1 MPVEFQQIG
10 ELDNYPFIDKLYDRK
25 LEYIINT
32 PVVEGRVPL
41 NVNRFI
47 DLVHRIVR
55 DNLKVYIDPDC
66 DPDGLFSGLI
76 IKKMFDRIPY
86 SNYVV
91 GKHLKKRH
99 GLDEPYLVSLIQSGF
114 DVVII
119 LDSSSNELS
128 NIKFLTDN
136 GVEVAI
142 IDHHNTDNI
151 FRDYPENCIIIN
163 PRIDSRFK
171 TAEYCELSAGAICAL
186 VADCTLSAGFDKI
199 YNDDLYLYGYIT
211 LYSDSCDMSNVYN
224 INYIRAYR
232 NYDELPR
239 IISMFMTKY
248 DVFNRNFVSWN
259 MVPKLNA
266 LIRNEHFEF
275 LYKLFYDDEY
285 LLLNS
290 ESAMQYINEIYHN
303 TKSLNHALADK
314 CSIDD
319 RFKNI
324 VVGILPLE
332 GEMIRCN
339 YTGLVASVLAEKYD
353 KAAICL
359 VRVDS
364 NLYKGSCRDKASR
377 DLQST
382 FKKYCYAKGHGPAF
396 GIEIPVYE
404 LESVLQ
410 SIDKHDEIFTESE
423 NRIVVNWDNMNRDSD
438 DVYAE
443 AEQMAEYNEFSGNN
457 IPPAFAITTLTDHY
471 RVGNNGRVS
480 TAQLRDKRFTYYC
493 FKRPLH
499 NGDRVLL
506 KPALDKN
513 GVKFVVEAVF

>member
-1 MPVEFQQIG
+1 MPLTFQQICAT
-10 ELDNYPFIDKLYDRK
+10 DNYPFIDKLHDRQ
-25 LEYIINT
+25 LEYIVNT

-47 DLVHRIVR
+47 DLVHRIVQN
-55 DNLKVYIDPDC
+55 NLKVYIDPDC

-86 SNYVV
+86 DNYVV

-151 FRDYPENCIIIN
+151 FRDYPEDCIIIN
-163 PRIDSRFK
+163 PKIDSRFK
-171 TAEYCELSAGAICAL
+171 TAEYSELSAGAICAL

-211 LYSDSCDMSNVYN
+211 LYSDSCDMSNLYN
-224 INYIRAYR
+224 INYIKAYR
-232 NYDELPR
+232 NSQELPKL
-239 IISMFMTKY
+239 ISMFMTKY
-248 DVFNRNFVSWN
+248 DSFNRNFISWR
-259 MVPKLNA
+259 MVPRINA
-266 LIRNEHFEF
+266 LIRNEHFDF
-275 LYKLFYDDEY
+275 LYKLFYDDSY
-285 LLLNS
+285 LVTNAD
-290 ESAMQYINEIYHN
+290 SAMQYIDSVYNS
-303 TKSLNHALADK
+303 TKDQKRVLADL

-324 VVGILPLE
+324 VVGILPLD
-332 GEMIRCN
+332 GEPIRSN
-339 YTGLVASVLAEKYD
+339 YTGLVASMLAERYD

-359 VRVDS
+359 VRIDS
-364 NLYKGSCRDKASR
+364 NTYRGSCRDRFSR

-382 FKKYCYAKGHGPAF
+382 FKNYCYAKGHGPAF

-410 SIDKHDEIFTESE
+410 NIDKHDEIFTEHANS
-423 NRIVVNWDNMNRDSD
+423 IFVNWDNMNRDSD

-443 AEQMAEYNEFSGNN
+443 AEQMADYNEFSGNN
-457 IPPAFAITTLTDHY
+457 LPEAYIVTTITDKY
-471 RVGNNGRVS
+471 RITQTRYGQKATVAGR
-480 TAQLRDKRFTYYC
+480 FC
-493 FKRPLH
+493 FESFKWPLH
-499 NGDRVLL
+499 TGDLVMVRPTLGKDQIKFTVE
-506 KPALDKN
+506 
-513 GVKFVVEAVF
+513 GVF